1 MNPWLSKIRELAAQ
15 NDWQEIDHQENIKMI
30 SFTNGPSRIN
40 VYYSKM
46 TVATVVNHPKL
57 GRQTLYRRNVD
68 FKALDQI
75 FENPR
80 VHSRE
85 TGLKGYHRRIHA

>member
-1 MNPWLSKIRELAAQ
+1 MNSIITAIRKRAIEK
-15 NDWQEIDHQENIKMI
+15 DWVEIDHQENIKML

-57 GRQTLYRRNVD
+57 GRQTLYRRNVN
-68 FKALDQI
+68 FKQLAQL

-80 VHSRE
+80 AHSAE
-85 TGLKGYHRRIHA
+85 TGLHGYHKRAHA